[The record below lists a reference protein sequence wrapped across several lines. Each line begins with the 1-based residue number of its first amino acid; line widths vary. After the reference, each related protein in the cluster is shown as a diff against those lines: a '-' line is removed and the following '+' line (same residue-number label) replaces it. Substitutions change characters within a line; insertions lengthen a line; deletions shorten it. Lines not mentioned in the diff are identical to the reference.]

1 VHPKPNNH
9 FSPDAAKTTF
19 ARCKCGSVRAWNFC
33 EEEEVGSFVLSFRA
47 SYLMIW
53 NARNLVTTITESQS
67 ISERCSFF
75 IVVGVGV
82 PIPGAQ

>member
-1 VHPKPNNH
+1 
-9 FSPDAAKTTF
+9 
-19 ARCKCGSVRAWNFC
+19 
-33 EEEEVGSFVLSFRA
+33 
-47 SYLMIW
+47 MIC
-53 NARNLVTTITESQS
+53 NARNVGTTITESQS